1 MRIRD
6 WSSDVCSSDL
16 PAFGALRDA
25 LSGYCHLSRPPTR
38 RHQVNLEGPMST
50 SSQLSPTGASHKQA
64 ADETATRSPLHGL
77 VVADFSRVLAGPVA
91 TMLLADLGA
100 EVISVE
106 RPSGD
111 DTRHWV
117 PPLRVDVGTYYS
129 PINRNKGSIALDL
142 KDEHGE

>member
-64 ADETATRSPLHGL
+64 GDETATRGPLHGL
-77 VVADFSRVLAGPVA
+77 VVADFSRVLAGPYA

-100 EVISVE
+100 EVIKVE
-106 RPSGD
+106 SPSAD
-111 DTRHWV
+111 NPRHWV
-117 PPLRVDVGTYYS
+117 PPLGRKRV
-129 PINRNKGSIALDL
+129 GSG
-142 KDEHGE
+142 KSVSVS